1 VAQTRYFVAFQDPSG
16 PVAARLAVPLF
27 GVAVAIA
34 SRVLAGSAAAPGVW
48 AGFALAAASPF
59 LLGRFPLTNA
69 TLLVEPG
76 RVRVRGAGLANQT
89 FRPRDVAAFGV
100 APLARSQQSAFGFVE
115 SAEGEEETRFIVA
128 IRRRSWLGTMA
139 VRPSLV
145 VVDDLETVEAL
156 RNALGVNRS
165 SSSHFSWPLRG
176 GTVGGRI
183 ALVLGCLFAACTAV
197 LGGAWAH
204 VGLRLLFPCW
214 FAALI
219 EVLINLFGTPAR
231 SLAFR
236 AEGVAHDGRLV
247 PWAEI
252 AAVTFE
258 RDSWLQ
264 LARIGLPPMFF
275 RAVPQRHGRDGLSPL
290 DFAFLASYIEKE
302 ARMRRGEEGGAA
314 YDRPALLAFEGDT
327 EGWLARLDGADPDRA
342 DYRQGGVSRQD
353 LLGILENPDASWD
366 ARAGAGRILLR
377 VASTRNDAELR
388 TRIADARATVADEGL
403 ADLLDAFGRGDDD
416 AARSLCGRRAR
427 RP

>member
-1 VAQTRYFVAFQDPSG
+1 
-16 PVAARLAVPLF
+16 
-27 GVAVAIA
+27 
-34 SRVLAGSAAAPGVW
+34 
-48 AGFALAAASPF
+48 
-59 LLGRFPLTNA
+59 
-69 TLLVEPG
+69 
-76 RVRVRGAGLANQT
+76 
-89 FRPRDVAAFGV
+89 
-100 APLARSQQSAFGFVE
+100 
-115 SAEGEEETRFIVA
+115 
-128 IRRRSWLGTMA
+128 
-139 VRPSLV
+139 
-145 VVDDLETVEAL
+145 
-156 RNALGVNRS
+156 
-165 SSSHFSWPLRG
+165 
-176 GTVGGRI
+176 
-183 ALVLGCLFAACTAV
+183 
-197 LGGAWAH
+197 
-204 VGLRLLFPCW
+204 
-214 FAALI
+214 
-219 EVLINLFGTPAR
+219 LINLFGTPAR